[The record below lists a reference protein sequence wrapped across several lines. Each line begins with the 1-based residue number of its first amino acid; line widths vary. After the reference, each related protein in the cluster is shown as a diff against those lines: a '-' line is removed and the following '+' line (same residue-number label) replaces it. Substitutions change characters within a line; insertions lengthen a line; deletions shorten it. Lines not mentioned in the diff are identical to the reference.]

1 MLQIRLLAA
10 GDSSQTARTH
20 QKWLAQLALEHL
32 LSLQWF
38 IILSFIFIAIQLFI
52 SNLKSETSP
61 LPTFILSSFA
71 SWREAFNW
79 RSYATV
85 SIAVQYK
92 DDQYAPSLHVE
103 EFDDSLLYCG
113 TTSLVPKTILP
124 NSSLFVPSLCQYLH
138 LIQALIPLSS
148 LFISSACNISMLQ
161 IRLLAAGDSSQ
172 AARTQCRVVCSN

>member
-1 MLQIRLLAA
+1 M
-10 GDSSQTARTH
+10 
-20 QKWLAQLALEHL
+20 
-32 LSLQWF
+32 
-38 IILSFIFIAIQLFI
+38 
-52 SNLKSETSP
+52 
-61 LPTFILSSFA
+61 
-71 SWREAFNW
+71 
-79 RSYATV
+79 
-85 SIAVQYK
+85 QYK

-161 IRLLAAGDSSQ
+161 IRLLAAGCWRQLSS
-172 AARTQCRVVCSN
+172 CSHPPEMACSASPWSTRYHYIGSPYSSFHIHNNITFSYFHSEI